1 MIKIV
6 YGPKGFGKTKI
17 MLDEV
22 NNAGKSASGNV
33 VFITDKRFDTVSID
47 FNVRC
52 VYAEDYNVFS
62 VESFRGF
69 INGLLAG
76 NSDIEYIFIDGLK
89 RILGSEL
96 KGASKLFKDV
106 EKLQKEYTT
115 LKFVISVSSEYD
127 ALPKYIKKFAK
138 WYNKKIA

>member
-22 NNAGKSASGNV
+22 NNAGATAKGNV
-33 VFITDKRFDTVSID
+33 VFITDKRISTVNVN

-52 VYAEDYNVFS
+52 VYTEDHDIAGAVAFN
-62 VESFRGF
+62 GF

-76 NSDIEYIFIDGLK
+76 NSDIEYVFIDGLK
-89 RILGSEL
+89 RIIGNEME
-96 KGASKLFKDV
+96 GGEKLFNSIKQ
-106 EKLQKEYTT
+106 LQEEYPE
-115 LKFVISVSSEYD
+115 LKFVISVSASYD
-127 ALPKYIKKFAK
+127 ELPAYVAELVK
-138 WYNKKIA
+138 

>member
-22 NNAGKSASGNV
+22 NNAGSTAKGNV
-33 VFITDKRFDTVSID
+33 VFITDKRFNTVNVN

-52 VYAEDYNVFS
+52 VYTEDHDISGAVAFN
-62 VESFRGF
+62 GF

-76 NSDIEYIFIDGLK
+76 NSDIEYVFIDGLK
-89 RILGSEL
+89 RIIGNDME
-96 KGASKLFKDV
+96 GGEALFNAIKQ
-106 EKLQKEYTT
+106 LQDEYAD
-115 LKFVISVSSEYD
+115 LKFIISVSASYEE
-127 ALPKYIKKFAK
+127 LPAYVAELV
-138 WYNKKIA
+138 

>member
-22 NNAGKSASGNV
+22 NNAGANAKGNV
-33 VFITDKRFDTVSID
+33 VFITDKRFNTVNVN

-52 VYAEDYNVFS
+52 VYTEDHDISGSLAFN
-62 VESFRGF
+62 GF

-76 NSDIEYIFIDGLK
+76 NSDIEYVFIDGLK
-89 RILGSEL
+89 RII
-96 KGASKLFKDV
+96 GAEMEGGEKLFKSI
-106 EKLQKEYTT
+106 KQLQEEYPE
-115 LKFVISVSSEYD
+115 LKFVISVSASYEE
-127 ALPKYIKKFAK
+127 LPAYVKELV
-138 WYNKKIA
+138 

>member
-22 NNAGKSASGNV
+22 NNAGANAKGNV
-33 VFITDKRFDTVSID
+33 VFITDKRFNTVSIN

-52 VYAEDYNVFS
+52 VYTEDHDIKGAVAFN
-62 VESFRGF
+62 GF

-76 NSDIEYIFIDGLK
+76 NSDIEYVFIDGIK
-89 RILGSEL
+89 RIIGADMEGGEL
-96 KGASKLFKDV
+96 LFASI
-106 EKLQKEYTT
+106 EKLQAEYPE
-115 LKFVISVSSEYD
+115 LKFVVSVSASKEE
-127 ALPKYIKKFAK
+127 LPAYVAKYVD
-138 WYNKKIA
+138 

>member
-22 NNAGKSASGNV
+22 NNAGANAKGNV
-33 VFITDKRFDTVSID
+33 VFITDKRFNTVNVN

-52 VYAEDYNVFS
+52 VYTEDHDIKGS
-62 VESFRGF
+62 VAFNGF

-76 NSDIEYIFIDGLK
+76 NSDIEYVFIDGLK
-89 RILGSEL
+89 RII
-96 KGASKLFKDV
+96 GADMEGGDVLFASI
-106 EKLQKEYTT
+106 EKLQLEYPE
-115 LKFVISVSSEYD
+115 LKFVVSVSASKEE
-127 ALPKYIKKFAK
+127 LPAYVAKYA
-138 WYNKKIA
+138 N

>member
-22 NNAGKSASGNV
+22 NNAGSTAKGNV
-33 VFITDKRFDTVSID
+33 VFITDKRFNTVNVN

-52 VYAEDYNVFS
+52 VYTEDYDISGAVAFN
-62 VESFRGF
+62 GF

-76 NSDIEYIFIDGLK
+76 NSDIEYVFIDGLK
-89 RILGSEL
+89 RIIGNDME
-96 KGASKLFKDV
+96 GGETLFKSI
-106 EKLQKEYTT
+106 KQLQEEYDN
-115 LKFVISVSSEYD
+115 LKFVISVSASYEE
-127 ALPKYIKKFAK
+127 LPSYVAELV
-138 WYNKKIA
+138 

>member
-22 NNAGKSASGNV
+22 NQAGKNANGNV

-52 VYAEDYNVFS
+52 VYTEDYDVTS
-62 VESFRGF
+62 TQVLRGF

-76 NSDIEYIFIDGLK
+76 NSDIEYVFIDGLK
-89 RILGSEL
+89 RIIGDKMLGG
-96 KGASKLFKDV
+96 KKLFDTLN
-106 EKLQKEYTT
+106 KLQKEYNN
-115 LKFVISVSSEYD
+115 LKFVVSVSAGYD
-127 ALPKYIKKFAK
+127 QLPAYVKKYVK
-138 WYNKKIA
+138 

>member
-22 NNAGKSASGNV
+22 NSAGSTAKGNV
-33 VFITDKRFDTVSID
+33 VFITDKRFNTVNVN

-52 VYAEDYNVFS
+52 VYTEDHDISGAV
-62 VESFRGF
+62 SFNGF

-76 NSDIEYIFIDGLK
+76 NSDIEYVFIDGLK
-89 RILGSEL
+89 RIIGNEMEGGETLFGSI
-96 KGASKLFKDV
+96 KQ
-106 EKLQKEYTT
+106 LQEEYPD
-115 LKFVISVSSEYD
+115 LKFVISVSASYEE
-127 ALPKYIKKFAK
+127 LPKYVAELVK
-138 WYNKKIA
+138 

>member
-22 NNAGKSASGNV
+22 NNAGSTAKGNV
-33 VFITDKRFDTVSID
+33 VFITDKRFNTVNVN

-52 VYAEDYNVFS
+52 VYTEDHDISGAVAFN
-62 VESFRGF
+62 GF

-76 NSDIEYIFIDGLK
+76 NSDIEYVFIDGLK
-89 RILGSEL
+89 RIIGNDME
-96 KGASKLFKDV
+96 GGETLFKSI
-106 EKLQKEYTT
+106 KQLQEEYSD
-115 LKFVISVSSEYD
+115 LKFVISVSASYEE
-127 ALPKYIKKFAK
+127 LPAYVAELV
-138 WYNKKIA
+138 